1 MSSSTSVYGTFIDYN
16 LILAHFRYT
25 FLGFG
30 QGPRSCIGM
39 RFALYEAKVG
49 IVTMLRKYRLMKTS
63 RTPEKIRFDP
73 KSVLT
78 ASLDPLW
85 VKVEAI

>member
-1 MSSSTSVYGTFIDYN
+1 
-16 LILAHFRYT
+16 
-25 FLGFG
+25 
-30 QGPRSCIGM
+30 M

-49 IVTMLRKYRLMKTS
+49 IVTMLRKYKLAKMAK
-63 RTPEKIRFDP
+63 TPEKIRFDP

-85 VKVEAI
+85 IKVESI

>member
-1 MSSSTSVYGTFIDYN
+1 
-16 LILAHFRYT
+16 
-25 FLGFG
+25 
-30 QGPRSCIGM
+30 M